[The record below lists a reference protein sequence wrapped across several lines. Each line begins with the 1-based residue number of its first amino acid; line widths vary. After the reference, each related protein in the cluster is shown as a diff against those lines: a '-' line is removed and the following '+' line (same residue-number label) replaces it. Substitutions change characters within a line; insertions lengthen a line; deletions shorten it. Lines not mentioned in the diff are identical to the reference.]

1 MNCDQEGSMR
11 DDGSTTTPAAWAGA
25 IVRLD
30 VQDRARVL
38 GRLLGFVGPLAL
50 GVLGGGAFAKYLS
63 FARRAIVPV
72 TVEDAARVT
81 VNQIHELVRYLQ
93 QSHPG
98 IILRRQSVAQECAVG
113 LSA

>member
-1 MNCDQEGSMR
+1 MNCDREGSMHNN
-11 DDGSTTTPAAWAGA
+11 GSSETPAVWAGA

-30 VQDRARVL
+30 VEDRARVL
-38 GRLLGFVGPLAL
+38 ARLLGFVGPLAL
-50 GVLGGGAFAKYLS
+50 GVLGGGAFAKYLR

-81 VNQIHELVRYLQ
+81 VSQMHELVRYLQ

-98 IILRRQSVAQECAVG
+98 IILGRQSVTQECAAG